1 MTLKHPD
8 NPNVSLHWPV
18 PLLIKR
24 LDNAAQVNKELVELF
39 NQHRDKHGKP
49 GTNSYASAD
58 DLHKQYENHK
68 AFMQLAQFIMGGVFE
83 IASTINGPYW
93 QKMNVEDI
101 KINLSGIWFQIT
113 NEYNFHEVHV
123 HGNCS
128 WSGVYY
134 VQSGDAGSKA
144 PGFPNGITRFYGPH
158 LDIQGGG
165 HLDLGS
171 FYLQDVSHDSV
182 PEDGKLVVFPS
193 HLKHMPYP
201 YVGDKDRI
209 IVSFHA
215 QVNGDK
221 PLKLGYKFN

>member
-1 MTLKHPD
+1 MDFKHPE
-8 NPNVSLHWPV
+8 NPDVSMHWPT
-18 PLLIKR
+18 PLLVKQFE
-24 LDNAAQVNKELVELF
+24 NAATVNPKLIELF
-39 NQHRDKHGKP
+39 TVHRDKHRKSDSK
-49 GTNSYASAD
+49 TYASAD
-58 DLHKQYENHK
+58 NLHKQYEDNK
-68 AFMQLAQFIMGGVFE
+68 DFMQLAQFIMAGVFE
-83 IASTINGPYW
+83 IASTVNGEYW
-93 QKMNVEDI
+93 QKMQVEDI

-134 VQSGDAGSKA
+134 VQSGNAGSKE
-144 PGFPNGITRFYGPH
+144 PGFPNGITRFYGHH

-171 FYLQDVSHDSV
+171 FYLQDASHDV
-182 PEDGKLVVFPS
+182 LPEDGKLVVFPS
-193 HLKHMPYP
+193 HVKHMPFP

>member
-1 MTLKHPD
+1 MKHPD

-18 PLLIKR
+18 PLLVSR
-24 LDNAAQVNKELVELF
+24 FEAADRVNPKLVELF
-39 NQHRDKHGKP
+39 TAHREKHSKSGKS
-49 GTNSYASAD
+49 TYASAD
-58 DLHKQYENHK
+58 DLYKKYEDNE

-83 IASTINGPYW
+83 IASTVNGEYW
-93 QKMNVEDI
+93 QRMDVQDI

-134 VQSGDAGSKA
+134 VQSGDAGNTE

-171 FYLQDVSHDSV
+171 FYLQDASHDV
-182 PEDGKLVVFPS
+182 TPEDGKLVVFPS

-201 YVGDKDRI
+201 YIGEQDRI

-215 QVNGDK
+215 SVVGDK